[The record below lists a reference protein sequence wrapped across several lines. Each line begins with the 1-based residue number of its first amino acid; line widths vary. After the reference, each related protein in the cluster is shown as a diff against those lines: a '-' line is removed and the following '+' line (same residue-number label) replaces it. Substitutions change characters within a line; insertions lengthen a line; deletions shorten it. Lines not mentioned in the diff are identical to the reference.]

1 MSFSDAIWPF
11 LLSLGLTISLIN
23 CSGVPRTT
31 ANNKDLPFAEIQ
43 GYRFHTAT
51 YGKPENPP
59 ILFVHG
65 GPGGDLEYIR
75 PIQILSD
82 QYYVILYDQRG
93 SGLSPRVAD
102 DELTVEQHL
111 EDLHSMVLHFGK
123 GQPVRIVGHSWG
135 GMLLT
140 GYLARHPEQ
149 VRAAVIIEPGMLY
162 PESAVEFVKR
172 MKEHQSIW
180 SMLKFI
186 PVFLKAP
193 FVAEEDGHETTDYI
207 MTEIL
212 GGGASG
218 PPYQCE
224 GASLPE
230 GSFRRAGYRAFDF
243 LLSPIMDDPSK
254 FPMDLTE
261 GVNAYKGPLLMIS
274 SECSVFGYDFQQ
286 EYHLPRMPSQTKH
299 LLAPKMGHNML
310 TLNPQWS
317 ANALRD
323 FFSSSRYVD
332 SRLQ

>member
-1 MSFSDAIWPF
+1 
-11 LLSLGLTISLIN
+11 
-23 CSGVPRTT
+23 
-31 ANNKDLPFAEIQ
+31 
-43 GYRFHTAT
+43 
-51 YGKPENPP
+51 
-59 ILFVHG
+59 
-65 GPGGDLEYIR
+65 
-75 PIQILSD
+75 
-82 QYYVILYDQRG
+82 
-93 SGLSPRVAD
+93 
-102 DELTVEQHL
+102 
-111 EDLHSMVLHFGK
+111 
-123 GQPVRIVGHSWG
+123 
-135 GMLLT
+135 
-140 GYLARHPEQ
+140 
-149 VRAAVIIEPGMLY
+149 
-162 PESAVEFVKR
+162 
-172 MKEHQSIW
+172 
-180 SMLKFI
+180 
-186 PVFLKAP
+186 
-193 FVAEEDGHETTDYI
+193 
-207 MTEIL
+207 

-224 GASLPE
+224 GESLPE